1 MRVAVLGAG
10 HVGLTTAL
18 CLAHCGH
25 ELSLIDVD
33 SARVGQLGQGQL
45 PFYEPYLTD
54 LFNRLRGELPVSSD
68 YAMVADVDVCIMAVP
83 SPTATDGGVD
93 LTFVRSAATS
103 LGQALR
109 QRRVSEPVL
118 VVNKCTAPVGTGR
131 LVFELIAR
139 ELADEG
145 DVGAPRFSV
154 SSCPE
159 FLREGHA
166 VFDTLYPDRIVFG
179 VDREADGR
187 RLQQLYRPIIE
198 RSFPEVAPEL
208 TAAAAVSTVM
218 TTSIISA
225 ELTKYAANAFL
236 ALKLSFI
243 NEIAAISS
251 AVGASIQDV
260 ATGIGLDRRIGRA
273 FLNAGIG
280 WGGSCLGKDLSAFIS
295 ISREYG
301 LPTQIL
307 DAALA
312 VNERQ
317 RAVAIRLLQEEL
329 RLLKGSRIG
338 LLGLTFKPGTDD
350 LRDAPSLDI
359 ARRLLTLGA
368 SVAGYDPVVREVP
381 VPGVTVV
388 ASVGALANGADAL
401 LLVTEWDEFADLDW
415 PVLAAV
421 MRQRIVID
429 GRNCLDPARVEAA
442 GIKYRA
448 IGR

>member
-25 ELSLIDVD
+25 ELRLIDVD
-33 SARVGQLGQGQL
+33 SARVGQLVQGEL

-68 YAMVADVDVCIMAVP
+68 YAMVADVDVCIIAVP

-109 QRRVSEPVL
+109 RRRVSEPVL
-118 VVNKCTAPVGTGR
+118 VVNKCTVPVGTGR
-131 LVFELIAR
+131 LVCELIAR
-139 ELADEG
+139 ELAGED
-145 DVGAPRFSV
+145 DMGAPRFSV

-187 RLQQLYRPIIE
+187 CLQQLYRPIIE

-208 TAAAAVSTVM
+208 TAAAAVSSVM
-218 TTSIISA
+218 TTSTISA

-280 WGGSCLGKDLSAFIS
+280 WGGSCLGKDLSAFIT

-301 LPTQIL
+301 LATQIL

-359 ARRLLTLGA
+359 ARRLIALGA
-368 SVAGYDPVVREVP
+368 TVAGYDPVVREVP
-381 VPGVTVV
+381 VPGLTVV
-388 ASVGALANGADAL
+388 ASVAALSNGADAL

-415 PVLAAV
+415 PALAAA

-429 GRNCLDPARVEAA
+429 GRNYLDPARVEAA